1 MAGKKTNKKIGIKP
15 YIIRFR
21 YSVEE
26 ESSFYVGASDALA
39 AREAAEEMLAQEVN
53 SRASNP
59 EIISVSEYQRQTP
72 EGPDFGSLQ

>member
-1 MAGKKTNKKIGIKP
+1 MAGKKKEKIGIKP
-15 YIIRFR
+15 YVIRFR

-26 ESSFYVGASDALA
+26 ESSFYVGAADAES
-39 AREAAEEMLAQEVN
+39 AREAAEEMLAQEIT

-72 EGPDFGSLQ
+72 STDGMSFQ